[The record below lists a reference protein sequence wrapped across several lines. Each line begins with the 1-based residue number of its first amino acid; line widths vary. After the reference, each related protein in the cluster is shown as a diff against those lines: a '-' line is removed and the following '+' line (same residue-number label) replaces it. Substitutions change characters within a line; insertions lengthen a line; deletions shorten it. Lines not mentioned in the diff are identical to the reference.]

1 MKTLTIFASW
11 VLGTVMTAVFPAV
24 VLALVTP
31 LTYNDVMTSPAYCA
45 ITFLL
50 GSCGIGVMVA
60 DEVKERLD

>member
-31 LTYNDVMTSPAYCA
+31 LTYNDVITNPTYCA

-50 GSCGIGVMVA
+50 GSFYIGVGVGE
-60 DEVKERLD
+60 EVKKILD